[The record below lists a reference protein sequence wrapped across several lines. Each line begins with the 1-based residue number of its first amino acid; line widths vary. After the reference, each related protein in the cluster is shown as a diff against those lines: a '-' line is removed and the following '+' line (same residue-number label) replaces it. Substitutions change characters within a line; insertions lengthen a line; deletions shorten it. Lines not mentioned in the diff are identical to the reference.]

1 MIASLM
7 MPNFEIQVSERANGA
22 RLLTLEGPLTL
33 QNIFDFQNV
42 VRKDHTDV
50 IIDLAGVPYMDSAG
64 LGAILG
70 AFASSQRTNHKFALV
85 NVPDRL
91 KTMFQVAHVDTL
103 LPIFGN
109 VEAAEEQKANA

>member
-1 MIASLM
+1 M
-7 MPNFEIQVSERANGA
+7 MTDLQIQISQRINGA
-22 RLLTLEGPLTL
+22 RLLMLEGPLTL

-42 VRKDHTDV
+42 VRKDHADV

-70 AFASSQRTNHKFALV
+70 AFVSSQRTNHKFALV
-85 NVPDRL
+85 NLPDRL

-103 LPIFGN
+103 LPIFSS
-109 VEAAEEQKANA
+109 VEAAEGKKASA

>member
-1 MIASLM
+1 
-7 MPNFEIQVSERANGA
+7 MPDLQIQISERTNGA
-22 RLLTLEGPLTL
+22 RLLMLVGPFTL
-33 QNIFDFQNV
+33 QNIFDFQNM

-50 IIDLAGVPYMDSAG
+50 IIDLSGVPYMDSAG

-70 AFASSQRTNHKFALV
+70 AFASSQRTNHKFALI

-103 LPIFGN
+103 LPIFSS
-109 VEAAEEQKANA
+109 VEAAEGKKASA